1 MIVRSWFGFR
11 GYREKD
17 LVPNPCELLKKITNK
32 KLNKSHKFLYYWF
45 PILVYCLLIFF
56 QSSYPSP
63 EHVPDLRYMDKLLHI
78 LAYALLGALF
88 LRALNS
94 LRIKNNLKLV
104 MILSVLF
111 SSLYGVSDEIH
122 QYFVPYRN
130 ADLMDILADMLG
142 SIIGVYIYHS
152 LVTKYQ
158 ETTKPGF

>member
-1 MIVRSWFGFR
+1 
-11 GYREKD
+11 
-17 LVPNPCELLKKITNK
+17 
-32 KLNKSHKFLYYWF
+32 
-45 PILVYCLLIFF
+45 
-56 QSSYPSP
+56 
-63 EHVPDLRYMDKLLHI
+63 MDKLLHI

-88 LRALNS
+88 IRAFKTTQ
-94 LRIKNNLKLV
+94 IKHHLKLV
-104 MILSVLF
+104 LILSILL

-152 LVTKYQ
+152 LINKYQ

>member
-1 MIVRSWFGFR
+1 MSGICGNIF
-11 GYREKD
+11 
-17 LVPNPCELLKKITNK
+17 KKLTNK

-63 EHVPDLRYMDKLLHI
+63 EHVPDLPYMDKLLHI

-88 LRALNS
+88 LRAFKTTQ
-94 LRIKNNLKLV
+94 IKHHLKLV
-104 MILSVLF
+104 LILSILL

-122 QYFVPYRN
+122 QSFVPYRN
-130 ADLMDILADMLG
+130 ADLMDILADMIG